1 MQLKEVVECERGREE
16 VDNSDDTRTKIVF
29 ELFNLFE
36 GMEQLGVNEETVG
49 PFLDRRTSIG
59 LAVHR

>member
-1 MQLKEVVECERGREE
+1 MVECERGREE
-16 VDNSDDTRTKIVF
+16 VDNSDDTRPKIV
-29 ELFNLFE
+29 FE